1 MNPFVPGKRKGWVRV
16 REFAEMAE
24 WLVHQNLFEGDRV
37 ETLPNPA
44 FQADGKK
51 FVSFSTNNY
60 LSLATSARLINAA
73 KRGLQAYG
81 VGNCESR
88 LLGGNLAIYSELE
101 RKLAACKKKD
111 AAVLFATGYMAN
123 LGVLSALP
131 QTSKYARIYG
141 FASAREYTYAYFS
154 DELNH
159 VSIRE
164 GIRMSGAFRA
174 TYRHLDLNH
183 LETLLKKSAA
193 TTKIIVTDGVFS
205 QDGDIA
211 PLPDLLRLSE
221 LYDATLYV
229 DDAHGTGILGEHG
242 GGIAEHFGVT
252 SQRMIYMGTLSK
264 AYGGIGGFIATEAH
278 IAQIIRLACSAYGFT
293 STLPPDQAVALIEAV
308 DVVVDEPER
317 RCRLWENQ
325 RYFVTRM
332 SELPYPLISTESPI
346 VPILVGDE
354 DAADVLAASLA
365 EFNIHIDAV
374 RFPAVPLGKARL
386 RVQLNTGH
394 TSQDIDQLI
403 EILRAH
409 RYRDSLATATQ
420 RSGAAGNTVR
430 RLATA
435 PTPTNL

>member
-1 MNPFVPGKRKGWVRV
+1 LQ
-16 REFAEMAE
+16 EFIEMAD
-24 WLVHQNLFEGDRV
+24 WLVHQNLHDGDPV
-37 ETLPNPA
+37 ESLPNPTFNA
-44 FQADGKK
+44 NGKK
-51 FVSFSTNNY
+51 YVSFSTNNY
-60 LSLATSARLINAA
+60 LSLATSTRLINAA
-73 KRGLQAYG
+73 RRGLETYG

-101 RKLAACKKKD
+101 QKLAACKKKD

-123 LGVLSALP
+123 LGVLSSLP

-141 FASAREYTYAYFS
+141 FTSAREYTYAYFS

-164 GIRMSGAFRA
+164 GIRMSGAARA

-183 LETLLKKSAA
+183 LEALLVKSTA

-211 PLPDLLRLSE
+211 PLPDLLQLAE

-229 DDAHGTGILGEHG
+229 DDAHGTGILGENG
-242 GGIAEHFGVT
+242 GGIAEHFGIT
-252 SQRMIYMGTLSK
+252 SERMIYMGTLSK

-293 STLPPDQAVALIEAV
+293 STLPPDQAAALSEAV
-308 DVVVDEPER
+308 DMVMDEPER
-317 RCRLWENQ
+317 RARLWENQ

-332 SELPYPLISTESPI
+332 SELPYPLVSTDSPI

-354 DAADVLAASLA
+354 DAADRLALSLG
-365 EFNIHIDAV
+365 ESGIHVDAV
-374 RFPAVPLGKARL
+374 RFPAVPLRKARL
-386 RVQLNTGH
+386 RIQLNAGH
-394 TSQDIDQLI
+394 TNQNIDQLI
-403 EILRAH
+403 DTLRTHQHCVDTTIISTKDMTDLKRGEPVAN
-409 RYRDSLATATQ
+409 TA
-420 RSGAAGNTVR
+420 
-430 RLATA
+430 L
-435 PTPTNL
+435 

>member
-1 MNPFVPGKRKGWVRV
+1 MQ
-16 REFAEMAE
+16 EFIEMAD
-24 WLVHQNLFEGDRV
+24 WLVHQNLHDGDPV
-37 ETLPNPA
+37 ESLPNPT
-44 FQADGKK
+44 FNADGKK
-51 FVSFSTNNY
+51 YVSFSTNNY
-60 LSLATSARLINAA
+60 LSLATSTRLINAA
-73 KRGLQAYG
+73 RRGLETYG

-101 RKLAACKKKD
+101 QKLAACKKKD

-123 LGVLSALP
+123 LGVLSSLP

-141 FASAREYTYAYFS
+141 FTSAREYTYAYFS

-164 GIRMSGAFRA
+164 GIRMSGAARA

-183 LETLLKKSAA
+183 LEALLVKSTA

-211 PLPDLLRLSE
+211 PLPDLLQLAE

-229 DDAHGTGILGEHG
+229 DDAHGTGILGENG
-242 GGIAEHFGVT
+242 GGIAEHFGIT
-252 SQRMIYMGTLSK
+252 SERMIYMGTLSK

-293 STLPPDQAVALIEAV
+293 STLPPDQAAALSEAV
-308 DVVVDEPER
+308 DMVMDEPER
-317 RCRLWENQ
+317 RARLWENQ

-332 SELPYPLISTESPI
+332 SELPYPLVSTDSPI

-354 DAADVLAASLA
+354 DAADRLALSLG
-365 EFNIHIDAV
+365 ESGIHVDAV
-374 RFPAVPLGKARL
+374 RFPAVPLRKARL
-386 RVQLNTGH
+386 RIQLNAGH
-394 TSQDIDQLI
+394 TNQNIDQLI
-403 EILRAH
+403 DTLRTYQHCVDTTIISTKDMTDLKRGEPVAN
-409 RYRDSLATATQ
+409 TA
-420 RSGAAGNTVR
+420 
-430 RLATA
+430 L
-435 PTPTNL
+435 

>member
-1 MNPFVPGKRKGWVRV
+1 MRDL
-16 REFAEMAE
+16 ADLAE
-24 WLVHQNLFEGDRV
+24 WFGSRADPHHVSSP
-37 ETLPNPA
+37 ETLPDPSFVSA
-44 FQADGKK
+44 GRRL
-51 FVSFSTNNY
+51 VSFSTNNY
-60 LSLATSARLINAA
+60 LSLATSTRLINAA
-73 KRGLQAYG
+73 RRGLETYG

-101 RKLAACKKKD
+101 QKLAACKKKD

-123 LGVLSALP
+123 LGVLSSLP

-141 FASAREYTYAYFS
+141 FTSAREYTYAYFS

-164 GIRMSGAFRA
+164 GIRMSGAARA

-183 LETLLKKSAA
+183 LEALLKKSTA

-211 PLPDLLRLSE
+211 PIPDLLQLAE

-252 SQRMIYMGTLSK
+252 SERMIYMGTLSK

-293 STLPPDQAVALIEAV
+293 STLPPDQAVALSEAV
-308 DVVVDEPER
+308 DMVVDEPER
-317 RCRLWENQ
+317 RARLWENQ
-325 RYFVTRM
+325 RYFVARM
-332 SELPYPLISTESPI
+332 SDLPYPLVSTDSPI

-354 DAADVLAASLA
+354 DAAVALAFLLGESG
-365 EFNIHIDAV
+365 IHVDAV
-374 RFPAVPLGKARL
+374 RFPAVPLRRARL
-386 RVQLNTGH
+386 RVQLNAEH
-394 TSQDIDQLI
+394 SSQDIDRLI
-403 EILRAH
+403 DTLRTQQQNAQPQIE
-409 RYRDSLATATQ
+409 RRSLNLRLEWTE
-420 RSGAAGNTVR
+420 AAN
-430 RLATA
+430 
-435 PTPTNL
+435 